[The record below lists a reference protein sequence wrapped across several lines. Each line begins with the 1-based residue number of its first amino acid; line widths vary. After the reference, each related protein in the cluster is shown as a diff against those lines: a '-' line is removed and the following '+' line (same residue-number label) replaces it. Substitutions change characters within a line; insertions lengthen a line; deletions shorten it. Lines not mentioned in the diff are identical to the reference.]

1 MAITYQAT
9 PTFTIDAVDLS
20 AWVTAGAVTHTFEN
34 LDATTYAVDYRTFQP
49 GLQSNSATI
58 TLFLDYAAAATY
70 ATLAP
75 LVGTQVTIVFQP
87 ASGAQTAT
95 NPGFEL
101 TDTLFSVLPVINE
114 TLGTLS
120 QVDLE
125 FVGGS
130 YAALV

>member
-75 LVGTQVTIVFQP
+75 ACRNTSHDCISTSIRRTNSPRTQ
-87 ASGAQTAT
+87 
-95 NPGFEL
+95 
-101 TDTLFSVLPVINE
+101 
-114 TLGTLS
+114 
-120 QVDLE
+120 
-125 FVGGS
+125 
-130 YAALV
+130 ALN

>member
-1 MAITYQAT
+1 M
-9 PTFTIDAVDLS
+9 
-20 AWVTAGAVTHTFEN
+20 
-34 LDATTYAVDYRTFQP
+34 
-49 GLQSNSATI
+49 
-58 TLFLDYAAAATY
+58 DYAAAATY

-130 YAALV
+130 YAALD